1 MNTIEAKIK
10 SGLEGQGIRVHSVY
24 KMPEA
29 EEDRVLLAFNSM
41 DNPRLTTAR
50 VEEALSALGV
60 GAFKVP
66 TTFERLSATFL
77 HLEVIMSAR
86 TEHEVTSGA
95 E

>member
-10 SGLEGQGIRVHSVY
+10 SGLEGQGIRVHSVF
-24 KMPEA
+24 KMPET
-29 EEDRVLLAFNSM
+29 EENRMLLAFNSKE
-41 DNPRLTTAR
+41 NPRLTTAR

-60 GAFKVP
+60 GEFKVP
-66 TTFERLSATFL
+66 TAFERMSAAFL

-86 TEHEVTSGA
+86 TEPEVTKGA